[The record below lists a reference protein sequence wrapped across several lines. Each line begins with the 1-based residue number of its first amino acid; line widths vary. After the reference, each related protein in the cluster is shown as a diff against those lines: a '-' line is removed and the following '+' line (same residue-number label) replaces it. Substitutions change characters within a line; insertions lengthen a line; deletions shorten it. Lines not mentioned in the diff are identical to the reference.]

1 MKQLDLNK
9 QIRSKAIS
17 KPDLKVIEIE
27 IQATQ
32 SIPAHIIPAELQTAN
47 TVKEHPTTATISK
60 DNNGGNKDTVSQ
72 SNELEKCKK
81 LNRSLAKSYKE
92 HIEHIDQLASE
103 VNELRNYVSV
113 FPHRNLHLTKDK
125 LWGYDRE

>member
-32 SIPAHIIPAELQTAN
+32 SIPAHIIPAEFQTAN

-60 DNNGGNKDTVSQ
+60 DNNGGNKDTVS
-72 SNELEKCKK
+72 
-81 LNRSLAKSYKE
+81 
-92 HIEHIDQLASE
+92 
-103 VNELRNYVSV
+103 
-113 FPHRNLHLTKDK
+113 
-125 LWGYDRE
+125 